1 MRCNGALVLSIIFT
15 KKFCEIARLFLS
27 FVVFSLTFCPHSRG
41 LRALSCHNGA
51 PVAAQWWP
59 RCCSIVPPLSC
70 NGGPVAVQS
79 GFRCV
84 VFCFPFSLFWR
95 AVLLK
100 RLKIS
105 HLAKLAQNS
114 KIRAKIKFAHR
125 QANLSAVRV
134 NFFRLA
140 RLSSCRGWHGPAPTF
155 VQPYRSFFLFS
166 ATVPAPFLGLCFC
179 TPKAQNDGFLHIFSQ
194 KNSRVERF
202 FVFLHSE
209 SMFGVSIA

>member
-1 MRCNGALVLSIIFT
+1 MRCNGVLVLSIIFT

-27 FVVFSLTFCPHSRG
+27 FVVFSLTFCLHSRG

-59 RCCSIVPPLSC
+59 RCCSIAPPLSC

-140 RLSSCRGWHGPAPTF
+140 RLSSCRAGTGLPLHSFNRTGRF
-155 VQPYRSFFLFS
+155 SSFLRRFLLRSLACAFALPKPKMM
-166 ATVPAPFLGLCFC
+166 AFC
-179 TPKAQNDGFLHIFSQ
+179 TFFHKKIAELKDFSYFCTLKACL
-194 KNSRVERF
+194 E
-202 FVFLHSE
+202 
-209 SMFGVSIA
+209 